1 MPYSPRRLEALLG
14 APLHLATYQQIHALI
29 GNTDAREAEDL
40 DYKRRYSCGDKDKT
54 EKGND
59 DIAVDIATFANH
71 RGG

>member
-14 APLHLATYQQIHALI
+14 EPLHLATYQQIHALI

-40 DYKRRYSCGDKDKT
+40 DYKRRYPCGDKDKT